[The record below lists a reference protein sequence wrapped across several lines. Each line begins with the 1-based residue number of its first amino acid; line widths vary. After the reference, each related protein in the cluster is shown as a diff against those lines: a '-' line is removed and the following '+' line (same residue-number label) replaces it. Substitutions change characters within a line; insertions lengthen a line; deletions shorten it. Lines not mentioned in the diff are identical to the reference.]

1 MATRIFLHLAYKGTA
16 YHGWQSQAD
25 PALPTVQSTL
35 EDCLRK
41 MLGYP
46 VHLHGCGRTDAGVH
60 ARSYY
65 AHFDQRA
72 PLDYDPVFRLNRM
85 LPEDIAVYEW
95 LPVAP
100 KANAQLD
107 ATRRTYEYRIDLVK
121 NPFRARLSGRYDDRP
136 LDIDAM
142 RETVLRYAA
151 ATDFRAFCKSPE
163 QYPHTRCRIDRC
175 TLEEVE
181 TGKALL
187 FTITADRFLQSMVR
201 LLVARLVDVGMGKLS
216 LGEIEAALSEGTPLS
231 RKRAAYAEGLY
242 LVDVGYDFIQPNPA

>member
-1 MATRIFLHLAYKGTA
+1 
-16 YHGWQSQAD
+16 
-25 PALPTVQSTL
+25 
-35 EDCLRK
+35 

-65 AHFDQRA
+65 AHFDQQA

-85 LPEDIAVYEW
+85 LPDDIAVYEW

-107 ATRRTYEYRIDLVK
+107 ATWRSYEYRIDLIK
-121 NPFRARLSGRYDDRP
+121 NPFRAHLSGRYDDRP
-136 LDIDAM
+136 LDVAAM
-142 RETVLRYAA
+142 QEVVKLYAA
-151 ATDFRAFCKSPE
+151 ATDFRAYCKSPE

-175 TLEEVE
+175 TLEAREE
-181 TGKALL
+181 GKTLI

-216 LGEIEAALSEGTPLS
+216 LAEIERALTDGTPLE

-242 LVDVGYDFIQPNPA
+242 LVGVGYDFDVRQKSRRGRRTIDSTAEN

>member
-1 MATRIFLHLAYKGTA
+1 MRTFLHLAYQGTA

-35 EDCLRK
+35 EAALHR
-41 MLGYP
+41 MLGYRVP
-46 VHLHGCGRTDAGVH
+46 LHGCGRTDAGVH

-72 PLDYDPVFRLNRM
+72 PLDYDPVFRLNRI
-85 LPEDIAVYEW
+85 LPDDIAVYDW
-95 LPVAP
+95 LAVPP
-100 KANAQLD
+100 TANAQLD
-107 ATRRTYEYRIDLVK
+107 ATHRTYSYHIDRRK

-136 LDIDAM
+136 LDLPRM
-142 RETVLRYAA
+142 REVVAHYAA
-151 ATDFRAFCKSPE
+151 ATDFRAFCKRPE

-175 TLEEVE
+175 TLENGPDEQ
-181 TGKALL
+181 ALV

-201 LLVARLVDVGMGKLS
+201 LLVARMVDVGTGKLS
-216 LGEIEAALSEGTPLS
+216 VAEVATALDTGVPLP

-242 LVDVGYDFIQPNPA
+242 LTAVGYNFLK